1 MEQRDGMTQEF
12 IDHQSE
18 NPQEGQKR
26 SRTATEKGEY
36 LRLQKLEDER
46 KVAGA
51 ALRKQITKVNSLF
64 EQHQETDVTSLE
76 RERDILDLHRE
87 RMDEA
92 HQMYFNELRDSKE
105 LDQALQWFDTRDRE
119 YFQCR
124 RRINEVL
131 QCAEKH
137 ISDRM
142 SLVSS
147 RSSKRSSSSIRSKR
161 AKAAARAACL
171 EVEMDFLER
180 EAEYKRLVM
189 LKEIAKAKAEEEAM
203 RKIEEEEENLSAVL
217 KSETLIQD
225 FKQNPA
231 PKIEPVESNTPKYE
245 DNLNPGAPTFVP
257 LRKLDNSQSK
267 GVNAVQSPSVE
278 NTGAETPIKTED
290 LSSVVKLIAEQQ
302 QMRLLP
308 VQRPPVF
315 SGNYFDYATFIN
327 AFESLIECRV
337 TDPKQRLYYLNQYTA
352 GDAKESIKG
361 LITLDSTDS
370 NEKARKVLKER
381 FGHPYRVAQA
391 YKEKLNSWPAIRK
404 GDGASLQQFSDFLVI
419 VNKQ

>member
-1 MEQRDGMTQEF
+1 MKYY
-12 IDHQSE
+12 
-18 NPQEGQKR
+18 NVQK
-26 SRTATEKGEY
+26 STLVIGC
-36 LRLQKLEDER
+36 L
-46 KVAGA
+46 
-51 ALRKQITKVNSLF
+51 
-64 EQHQETDVTSLE
+64 
-76 RERDILDLHRE
+76 
-87 RMDEA
+87 
-92 HQMYFNELRDSKE
+92 
-105 LDQALQWFDTRDRE
+105 WF
-119 YFQCR
+119 Y
-124 RRINEVL
+124 
-131 QCAEKH
+131 
-137 ISDRM
+137 
-142 SLVSS
+142 S
-147 RSSKRSSSSIRSKR
+147 RSSRRSSSSIRSKR

-257 LRKLDNSQSK
+257 LRKLDTSQSK
-267 GVNAVQSPSVE
+267 GGNAVQSPSVE

-302 QMRLLP
+302 QMSLLP

-370 NEKARKVLKER
+370 YEKARKVLKER
-381 FGHPYRVAQA
+381 CRHPYRVAQA
-391 YKEKLNSWPAIRK
+391 
-404 GDGASLQQFSDFLVI
+404 
-419 VNKQ
+419 